1 MTPLTIRTGQD
12 PDGGSVLTAIGEI
25 DQSNADA
32 LAGALAELIAAPQPG
47 PVTVD
52 LTAVEYLDSAALA
65 ALFRHAGRIRIVATP
80 LLAPVLTI
88 SGLAELTPIDGMEA
102 RSEDPAP

>member
-1 MTPLTIRTGQD
+1 VTTPLTINTSQR
-12 PDGGSVLTAIGEI
+12 PDGSTVLTAAGEI

-32 LAGALAELIAAPQPG
+32 LAAALANVTSQPDRG

-65 ALFRHAGRIRIVATP
+65 ALFPHAGRIRILATP
-80 LLAPVLTI
+80 LLGPVLTI
-88 SGLAELTPIDGMEA
+88 SGLAELTPIHGI
-102 RSEDPAP
+102 

>member
-1 MTPLTIRTGQD
+1 MTTPLTIRTSQQ
-12 PDGGSVLTAIGEI
+12 PDGSTILTAAGEI

-32 LAGALAELIAAPQPG
+32 LAGALADLTAQPEHG

-65 ALFRHAGRIRIVATP
+65 ALFPHAGSIRIRATP
-80 LLAPVLTI
+80 LLGPVLTI
-88 SGLAELTPIDGMEA
+88 SGLSELTPIDGI
-102 RSEDPAP
+102 